1 MLRHRLLIVQRGGV
15 HGGDEPHS
23 GGREIDLAK
32 RGHFGFDVAAQN
44 IHGEGVAQL
53 QPEPVAQRERRVDD
67 RVLLG
72 PERLPTV
79 ARTLGQWIGRA
90 RSTFN
95 HLKNE
100 LEREAV
106 TQDMRERMEKQM
118 REMGLDEDSIREARD
133 SLLSPDEVARARRRP
148 ETLDQPDNQDNGQ
161 TPEAEKKPNE

>member
-1 MLRHRLLIVQRGGV
+1 MFDI
-15 HGGDEPHS
+15 
-23 GGREIDLAK
+23 
-32 RGHFGFDVAAQN
+32 GFAELTV
-44 IHGEGVAQL
+44 IFIIGLV
-53 QPEPVAQRERRVDD
+53 V
-67 RVLLG
+67 LG

-118 REMGLDEDSIREARD
+118 REMGLDEDSIREAKD
-133 SLLSPDEVARARRRP
+133 SLLSPEQIARARTPRDGQAAP
-148 ETLDQPDNQDNGQ
+148 ADDN
-161 TPEAEKKPNE
+161 EKSQEPPRHE

>member
-1 MLRHRLLIVQRGGV
+1 MFDIGFAELTLITIIGLVV
-15 HGGDEPHS
+15 
-23 GGREIDLAK
+23 
-32 RGHFGFDVAAQN
+32 
-44 IHGEGVAQL
+44 
-53 QPEPVAQRERRVDD
+53 
-67 RVLLG
+67 LG

-118 REMGLDEDSIREARD
+118 REMGLDEDSIREAKE
-133 SLLSPDEVARARRRP
+133 SLLSPEQIAKARTPRDEKADPA
-148 ETLDQPDNQDNGQ
+148 DDS
-161 TPEAEKKPNE
+161 EKPQEPPRHE